1 MNKDE
6 KINILREYLP
16 IHDKV
21 EYLRNKLYGISGVC
35 FDEVK
40 GHTDKTIIDN
50 LMEIEKYEERL
61 EYILSSINALTD
73 EREKAIIK
81 LVHVEGKRLVD
92 VYKDDVLHYSYSM
105 LKKMYYSGIKNIEF
119 N

>member
-1 MNKDE
+1 MSNKE
-6 KINILREYLP
+6 KVAILREYLP

-21 EYLRNKLYGISGVC
+21 TYLRNKLYNVKGIS

-50 LMEIEKYEERL
+50 LQEIEEYEQRL
-61 EYILSSINALTD
+61 EYILNAINGLVD

-81 LVHVEGKRLVD
+81 LVYIEGKRLID

-105 LKKMYYSGIKNIEF
+105 LKKLYNKGVNNIVFE
-119 N
+119 